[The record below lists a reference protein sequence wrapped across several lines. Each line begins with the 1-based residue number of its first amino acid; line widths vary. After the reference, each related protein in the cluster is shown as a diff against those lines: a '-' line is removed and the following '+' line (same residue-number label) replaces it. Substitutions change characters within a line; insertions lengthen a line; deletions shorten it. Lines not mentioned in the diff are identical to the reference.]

1 MQAKEKTK
9 TARIDISSQP
19 KIIGPFIDGKKLMVS
34 NAVTEALYQYINS

>member
-19 KIIGPFIDGKKLMVS
+19 KIIGPFIDGKNLWSEMQSQKP
-34 NAVTEALYQYINS
+34 YINI